1 LVINLKTAKALG
13 IEVRAPDA
21 YRPRRGES
29 PVHHA
34 AQRRGSRLAGRGGGR
49 ASVCG
54 GVKGVVA
61 TSANRVDDRVSV
73 STTSQFKPPGPLS
86 HLSIFVPLYEL
97 LNSLRCLK
105 AILLNW

>member
-1 LVINLKTAKALG
+1 MLLSGAAAAWPVVAHA
-13 IEVRAPDA
+13 RQ
-21 YRPRRGES
+21 GE
-29 PVHHA
+29 
-34 AQRRGSRLAGRGGGR
+34 RMR
-49 ASVCG
+49 

-73 STTSQFKPPGPLS
+73 STTSQFKPSGPLS